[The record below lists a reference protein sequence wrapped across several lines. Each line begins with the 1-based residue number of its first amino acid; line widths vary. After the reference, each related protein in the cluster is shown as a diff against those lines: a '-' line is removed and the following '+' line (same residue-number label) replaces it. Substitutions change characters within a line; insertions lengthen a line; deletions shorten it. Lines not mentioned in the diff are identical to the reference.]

1 MPPTLS
7 RRVAPTLVD
16 AVRALEHDS
25 TRGFV
30 FVRADGAERF
40 CSFQEMASEAARR
53 AGAFASLGLREG
65 DRLVLAV
72 PDGDEFVLSLLGA
85 TFAGVVPVPVYPA
98 EAARSSAAYHR
109 TVAHVVRASGAAMIL
124 TTSAAKP
131 TFESAANID
140 GTGNSLR
147 AIVTVE
153 DLASAHRSLRMH
165 ASPDALALVQFTS
178 GSTAQPKA
186 VAVTHANLAANAAG
200 FMIDGLRRDPSVDK
214 GVSWLPLFHDMGL
227 IGFVMGPL
235 FTNVPCVILPTAT
248 FALRPRVWL
257 DTIHRHRGTITYASS
272 FAYELIAKRLKD
284 KNLRGL
290 DLSSLRICGC
300 GAEPLQAHVLR
311 EFAETLA
318 PTGFQASA
326 FVPSYGM
333 AECTLAITLA
343 PLGRGIE
350 TDRVDTL
357 ALAEGRAV
365 PADSQGTTAEMVS
378 CGRPFPGHELAIVD
392 DDGQRLSERSV
403 GQIAVRGPSV
413 TTAYFCEPKRTARAY
428 RPIQGDDPGDQPWL
442 HTGDLGYLV
451 GEELFVCGRAH
462 DAVAVRGRKYF
473 PSDIESAVSDVSGV
487 RRGGV
492 VVFSVLTSA
501 GGVDVQ
507 EPARLVVCCEGSAA
521 REEAIAEQATAIVSA
536 RFGLTLDE
544 VVVVAPAS
552 LPRTSSGKLKRQ
564 ETRDRYATSSL
575 VRVRGETPSVREQQL
590 QGASAG
596 RTLTK

>member
-1 MPPTLS
+1 MPPYFA

-16 AVRALEHDS
+16 AVCALERDS

-30 FVRADGAERF
+30 FVRADGSERF

-53 AGAFASLGLREG
+53 AGALTSLGLREG
-65 DRLVLAV
+65 DRVVLAV
-72 PDGDEFVLSLLGA
+72 PDGEEFVLSLLGA
-85 TFAGVVPVPVYPA
+85 SFAGIVPVPLHPA
-98 EAARSSAAYHR
+98 EAARSPAAYR
-109 TVAHVVRASGAAMIL
+109 QTVAHVVRAAGAAMIL
-124 TTSAAKP
+124 TTAAAKEA
-131 TFESAANID
+131 TERAANLE
-140 GTGNSLR
+140 GTANSLR
-147 AIVTVE
+147 AIVTVD
-153 DLASAHRSLRMH
+153 DLAPTHRSLRVH
-165 ASPDALALVQFTS
+165 ASPDALALIQFTS
-178 GSTAQPKA
+178 GSTGRPKP

-200 FMIDGLRRDPSVDK
+200 FMIDGLQRDPSVDK

-248 FALRPRVWL
+248 FARRPRVWL

-284 KNLRGL
+284 KNLQAL
-290 DLSSLRICGC
+290 DLSCLRICGC
-300 GAEPLQAHVLR
+300 GAEPLRARVLR

-333 AECTLAITLA
+333 AEATLAITLA
-343 PLGRGIE
+343 PLGRPLE
-350 TDRVDTL
+350 TDTVDTH

-365 PADSQGTTAEMVS
+365 PADSQGTTSEMVS

-392 DDGQRLSERSV
+392 DDGRRLAERRV
-403 GQIAVRGPSV
+403 GQIVVRGPSV
-413 TTAYFCEPKRTARAY
+413 ATGYFCEPERTARAY
-428 RPIQGDDPGDQPWL
+428 ARIQGDTPGDAPWL

-451 GEELFVCGRAH
+451 AGDLFVCGRSQ
-462 DAVAVRGRKYF
+462 DVVAVRGRNYF
-473 PSDIESAVSDVSGV
+473 PSDIEAAVSEVPGV
-487 RRGGV
+487 RPGGV
-492 VVFSVLTSA
+492 VAFSVLAPTD
-501 GGVDVQ
+501 GVHVAAT
-507 EPARLVVCCEGSAA
+507 ARLVVCCEGSATH
-521 REEAIAEQATAIVSA
+521 EEAIVEQTFAIVSA

-564 ETRDRYATSSL
+564 ETRDGYAAGSL
-575 VRVRGETPSVREQQL
+575 ARARTEALAIPEQDL
-590 QGASAG
+590 QGA
-596 RTLTK
+596 